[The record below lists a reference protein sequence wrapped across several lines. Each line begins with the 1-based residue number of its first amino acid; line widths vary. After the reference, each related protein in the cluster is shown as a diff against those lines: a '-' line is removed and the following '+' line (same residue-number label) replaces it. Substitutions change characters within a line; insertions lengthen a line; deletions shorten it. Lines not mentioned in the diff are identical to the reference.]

1 MTPNERIID
10 LAQQIYLVR
19 HNIQNDVT
27 GTELAE
33 FLANTVMQ
41 VNQYLAE
48 LDKEAYWNWVRTNDY
63 VVEASATTGDT
74 SYTLPSTVR
83 TVVRNPDRPLYLVKD
98 GQIVSTW
105 DIVSPNMVTN
115 AATSDNPNR
124 VTLIG
129 KTLKLSRAITA
140 QEDGATVYCDIVE
153 YLPHL
158 VDDDTAEGVE
168 VLDLVDP
175 VELIILGVAKNQV
188 LPDIVQGGLTPSY
201 TVKYADLLNG
211 TKAENDGS
219 AIAENADGENYAYIN
234 GVW

>member
-1 MTPNERIID
+1 MTNDERIED

-19 HNIQNDVT
+19 HNIRNDVT
-27 GTELAE
+27 GDELTE
-33 FLANTVMQ
+33 FKTNTVTQ

-48 LDKEAYWNWVRTNDY
+48 LDKETYWNWVRTNDY
-63 VVEASATTGDT
+63 SLGTVTANTTSFDLADET
-74 SYTLPSTVR
+74 R
-83 TVVRNPDRPLYLVKD
+83 TVVRNPDRPLYFLKA
-98 GQIVSTW
+98 GQIISTW
-105 DIVSPNMVTN
+105 DIVSPNMLTN
-115 AATSDNPNR
+115 AASSDNPNR
-124 VTLIG
+124 VALIG
-129 KTLKLSRAITA
+129 KTLKLSRAVTA
-140 QEDGATVYCDIVE
+140 QEVGAVAYCDIVD

-158 VDDDTAEGVE
+158 TTLDVS
-168 VLDLVDP
+168 VLDIVDP

-201 TVKYADLLNG
+201 TIKYADLLDG

>member
-1 MTPNERIID
+1 MTPTERITD

-27 GTELAE
+27 GTELTE
-33 FLANTVMQ
+33 FLDNTVIQ

-63 VVEASATTGDT
+63 NVGTINANTTSFD
-74 SYTLPSTVR
+74 LPDEVR
-83 TVVRNPDRPLYLVKD
+83 TVVRSPDRPFYLLKD
-98 GQIVSTW
+98 GVVVSTW
-105 DIVSPNMVTN
+105 EIVSPNMLKN
-115 AATSDNPNR
+115 ASISDNPNR
-124 VTLIG
+124 VALIG
-129 KTLKLSRAITA
+129 KTIKLSRAVTTN
-140 QEDGATVYCDIVE
+140 EVGATAYCDIVE

-158 VDDDTAEGVE
+158 TSTDVS
-168 VLDLVDP
+168 VLDIVDP
-175 VELIILGVAKNQV
+175 VELIVLGVAKNQV

-201 TVKYADLLNG
+201 TIKYADLLNG

-219 AIAENADGENYAYIN
+219 AVAEDADGESYAYIN